1 MMSSITDPNRTP
13 NGPRKPNAE
22 DAETTPFEPL
32 SIYPVVESAPL
43 IIDVTPTQEPPPV
56 EQIVEPAQLPVKPC
70 PRCGGPVDVRTRH
83 LAIRGSLV
91 RAYCSRDCA
100 TATDP
105 MIIADPPVPRARK
118 WLRALGHLSLGVPM
132 LFFASG
138 PGPKPVEQASAP
150 VATIAGVIPA
160 PAAPAPEPAFGPSWP
175 PSEKDWQA
183 EIAADAW
190 VHPLDGPMRRM
201 PKSDSRVFGAE
212 RPGDRPG
219 ECRSGHCGVD
229 LGGEMWGEPVHAAHD
244 GVVDRV
250 QRGPNEEHGGQYVRL
265 AHREGTIF
273 TQYFHLAA
281 IPRWVQ
287 PGVKIK
293 VGDVVGLL
301 GDTGVK
307 HSQYHLHFTV
317 SVKPSKELVEEYIDP
332 EPLIALWPIRLPVS
346 PNSTVAAISAH
357 AEPGLVRG
365 ANRGHKK
372 KKKVIAS
379 DSTAPAP
386 TDDVNPTE

>member
-1 MMSSITDPNRTP
+1 MMSTADADPTPQGPGKTD
-13 NGPRKPNAE
+13 ADE
-22 DAETTPFEPL
+22 ALTTPFEPL
-32 SIYPVVESAPL
+32 ELTVDVIEPTVVDSAPIEL
-43 IIDVTPTQEPPPV
+43 TPTAEPSTP
-56 EQIVEPAQLPVKPC
+56 LPVRPC

-83 LAIRGSLV
+83 LAIQGSVV
-91 RAYCSRDCA
+91 RAYCSQSCA
-100 TATDP
+100 TTTAETRQVEK
-105 MIIADPPVPRARK
+105 APPPPRT

-132 LFFASG
+132 LFFTSG
-138 PGPKPVEQASAP
+138 PGPKPVVETAAAAVAP
-150 VATIAGVIPA
+150 IAAAAVA
-160 PAAPAPEPAFGPSWP
+160 PAEPTFGPAWP
-175 PSEKDWQA
+175 PTERDWMA
-183 EIAADAW
+183 EIASDAW
-190 VHPLDGPMRRM
+190 LHPLDGPGRRM

-265 AHREGTIF
+265 AHRDGTIY

-281 IPRWVQ
+281 IPRWIQV
-287 PGVKIK
+287 GTKVK

-307 HSQYHLHFTV
+307 HSAPHLHFTV
-317 SVKPSKELVEEYIDP
+317 SVKPSRELVEEYIDP
-332 EPLIALWPIRLPVS
+332 EPLIALWPLRLPVS
-346 PNSTVAAISAH
+346 PNSTLAAVTAH

-365 ANRGHKK
+365 ANHKK
-372 KKKVIAS
+372 KKRKVVA
-379 DSTAPAP
+379 DSAPAP
-386 TDDVNPTE
+386 VESADPSE